1 MARLQLNKAA
11 LAKEESKL
19 DSFRRFL
26 PSLDMK
32 RQQLNAAR
40 AGAVESVA
48 ITRREIDHLKRSV
61 KKNLPMLANKN
72 IDLTD
77 IVKVSKV
84 DIATQNVLGT
94 QLPVLQNVDIDIR
107 PYALMARPHWVDRLV
122 DDLRHML
129 ELRLRLRVEER
140 RVDLLAAALR
150 TVTQRVNLF
159 DKILIPQAQTNIK
172 RIRIYLGDA
181 ERAAVVRSKIAKNK
195 HRKAHAA

>member
-11 LAKEESKL
+11 LAKEEGKL

-32 RQQLNAAR
+32 RQQLNAAQ
-40 AGAVESVA
+40 AEAVEA
-48 ITRREIDHLKRSV
+48 AAATRREIERLKRHV
-61 KKNLPMLANKN
+61 EKNLPMLANTN
-72 IDLTD
+72 IDLTG
-77 IVKVSKV
+77 IVKVSRV
-84 DIATQNVLGT
+84 DITTENVLGAP
-94 QLPVLQNVDIDIR
+94 LPVLQNVAVDVL
-107 PYALMARPHWVDRLV
+107 PYALMARPHWVDRVV
-122 DDLRHML
+122 DDLRLML
-129 ELRLRLRVEER
+129 ELRLRLRVDER

-159 DKILIPQAQTNIK
+159 DKILIPQAEANIK

-195 HRKAHAA
+195 HRKARAA

>member
-48 ITRREIDHLKRSV
+48 ITRREIDRLKRNV
-61 KKNLPMLANKN
+61 EKNLPMLANKN

-94 QLPVLQNVDIDIR
+94 QLPVLQNVDMDVR

-140 RVDLLAAALR
+140 RVDLLTAAVR

-159 DKILIPQAQTNIK
+159 DKILIPQAQANIK